1 MDKETL
7 DRFTFSFTSK
17 MLVYDGNLH
26 TNNRMAIF
34 HNKMTSKITSDNR
47 DVMDEDGLAATV
59 GKNFCVYA
67 WPPRVFAE
75 TGILSTCSLN

>member
-1 MDKETL
+1 MERKIEDMTL
-7 DRFTFSFTSK
+7 RLTPAS
-17 MLVYDGNLH
+17 LAQIGNRYV
-26 TNNRMAIF
+26 NDQMNIF
-34 HNKMTSKITSDNR
+34 HNKMTSKITYDNR

-75 TGILSTCSLN
+75 TGLLTTCSLN